1 MSTPRPAPTP
11 PPEPAATIGAHATHA
26 RPSGEGATHHLVALG
41 ERHLLQNYRQ
51 APFVLQR
58 GSGCELFD
66 VEGKRWLD
74 LCSGVAVCSVGHA
87 HPTLVRAIA
96 EQAGR
101 LMHTSNYFYNEENVL
116 LAAELTARTGY
127 DRAFFCNS
135 GAEAVETALKAARR
149 THYVTGDT
157 KRTRVVAFDHSFHG
171 RTMGA
176 LALTGNPKYQEGFA
190 PGVTDVVH
198 LPFGDVGAI
207 EAAMGPE
214 VAAVFVEPVQGEGG
228 VFPAPEGYL
237 RALRELC
244 DHHGAL
250 LVVDEVQT
258 GIGRTGRFLGAEHD
272 GVRGDIVTLA
282 KGLGGGFPVGAVL
295 FSERAAAALTPGTH
309 GSTFGGNALASHAA
323 RTVLRILDEEG
334 LVERAAERGQRLAA
348 GLRGLVSRFPTLLVS
363 ERGRGLLRGLVLA
376 RGVEPRKVLEAARAE
391 GALLT
396 VAGSDAVRFTPP
408 LVISEAELD
417 EGLGMLERA
426 LGRLAEV

>member
-1 MSTPRPAPTP
+1 MSTSRPAETQNPDLSTA
-11 PPEPAATIGAHATHA
+11 PAATTGPAPADLTRHLIG
-26 RPSGEGATHHLVALG
+26 LG

-58 GSGCELFD
+58 GSGCELYD
-66 VEGKRWLD
+66 VDGKRWLD

-149 THYVTGDT
+149 THWVAGDT
-157 KRTRVVAFDHSFHG
+157 KRTRVLAFHHSFHG

-176 LALTGNPKYQEGFA
+176 LALTGNAKYQEGFA
-190 PGVTDVVH
+190 PGVGDVVH
-198 LPFGDVGAI
+198 LPFGDVSAL

-237 RALRELC
+237 RAVRELC
-244 DHHGAL
+244 DRHGAL
-250 LVVDEVQT
+250 LVLDEVQT
-258 GIGRTGRFLGAEHD
+258 GIGRTGRFLGSEHD
-272 GVRGDIVTLA
+272 GVRGDLVTLA

-295 FSERAAAALTPGTH
+295 FTERAARALTPGTH

-334 LVERAAERGQRLAA
+334 LIERAALRGQRLAA
-348 GLRGLVSRFPTLLVS
+348 GLRGLVSRFPSLLVG

-376 RGVEPRKVLEAARAE
+376 KGVDPRRVLEAARDE

-417 EGLGMLERA
+417 LGLAMLERA
-426 LGRLAEV
+426 LARLVEG